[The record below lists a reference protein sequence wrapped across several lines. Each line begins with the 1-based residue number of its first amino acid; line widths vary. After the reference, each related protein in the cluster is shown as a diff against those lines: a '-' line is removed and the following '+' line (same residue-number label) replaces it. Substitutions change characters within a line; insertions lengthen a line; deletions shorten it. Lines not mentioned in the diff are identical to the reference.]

1 MYYALTCKVPFL
13 WKTRWYSF
21 LGEENS
27 ILTRC
32 SLFLGIEEIRLDS
45 PWWKNYPCIE
55 VPTFDMIFMTPIPLH
70 LESLKIGQR
79 ISPMNSEHLT
89 HEEGEIFFWD
99 DVFWRRRN
107 GLQDGMSRYRK
118 ASWREREER
127 VGGDC
132 SGHIWA
138 VATFLIITDTEYS
151 ITESFIGQTQT
162 DMILVM
168 SLASSVNWVKWFP
181 FSKPQF
187 SHLQNGDIKSVTL
200 WESQLTSHQKP
211 HKIQLDH
218 ISQPLLQFSVAIW
231 LSSSHR
237 NIGSSAKCCFHLKLL
252 QSALSPFSTCLP
264 VSARNSEAQSME
276 EPQDRSNLG
285 SESLHG
291 GEADID

>member
-1 MYYALTCKVPFL
+1 MMKKLSLHWSAYFWHDFQDTHSSPFGIIEDWAENVSYEQWALDTWRGGNFLLGWCFLKKKEWVPRMG
-13 WKTRWYSF
+13 WV
-21 LGEENS
+21 
-27 ILTRC
+27 
-32 SLFLGIEEIRLDS
+32 D
-45 PWWKNYPCIE
+45 
-55 VPTFDMIFMTPIPLH
+55 
-70 LESLKIGQR
+70 IG
-79 ISPMNSEHLT
+79 
-89 HEEGEIFFWD
+89 
-99 DVFWRRRN
+99 
-107 GLQDGMSRYRK
+107 
-118 ASWREREER
+118 REREER
-127 VGGDC
+127 VRGDC

-151 ITESFIGQTQT
+151 ITESFIGQSQT

-187 SHLQNGDIKSVTL
+187 SHLQNWDIKSVTL

-231 LSSSHR
+231 LSSSHW

-285 SESLHG
+285 SESRHG
-291 GEADID
+291 GEADTD